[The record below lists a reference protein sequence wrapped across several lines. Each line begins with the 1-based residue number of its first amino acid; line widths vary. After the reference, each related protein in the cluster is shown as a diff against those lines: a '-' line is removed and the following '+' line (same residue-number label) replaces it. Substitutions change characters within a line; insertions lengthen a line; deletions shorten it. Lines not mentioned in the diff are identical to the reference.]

1 MTLAAGVLLALGAQ
15 AAEEITIRKMTN
27 GEYSA
32 HGVGGMRS
40 MNDGEHYMM
49 IGGGGSCIVRY
60 AFKTGAVVD
69 TLFSVNNTRGCDF
82 KRFDGYIMSPA
93 EDRILIQTKTNYI
106 YRHSFTAEYHIYD
119 VRNKTMVP
127 LSTGGPQQVPS
138 FSPDGKM
145 IAFVRDNNIHLVKLM
160 FGNSESQVT
169 TDGKFNEV
177 LNGIPDW
184 VYEEEFTMSK
194 CYDWSADSKMI
205 AYVKSVESHVPSF
218 SFAMYKGMAP
228 SYEANALYPGAYTYK
243 YPMPGVDNSKVS
255 VHTFDIKSMV
265 TRKVD
270 LQIDEED
277 YIPRI
282 HFTSDPEKLAI
293 ITLNRHQ
300 SRMDMYM
307 ANPRSTVCKLVLRE
321 ESPTYINEATYQNI
335 HFYDGGFILQSQRNN
350 YNHLYQYT
358 LNGVLQK
365 QLTDGEYEV
374 TAFYGQDAKTGDL
387 YYQSNEPSPLRRAIY
402 RQDKKGRKT
411 RLTPETG
418 TSSATFSKNMQY
430 FVHTHSDLCTPNVIT
445 IENVKGKV
453 LKTLVDNKALAE
465 KLNQPG
471 MPTKEFFQFTTSN
484 GDVLNGWIVRPAEN
498 ADATNHD
505 SEITNHKSE
514 IINQKSEI
522 INHDS
527 EIRNHKSE
535 IINHKSKLPVIMYQ
549 YSGPGS
555 QEVLDS
561 WRSGFYG
568 GLVWESFLAQQGY
581 IVVCVDGRGTGSRGA
596 EFKNCTYLELGLRES
611 TDQVETAKYLATLPY
626 VDGSRIGIWGWSFG
640 GYNTLMS
647 MSTGEPVFKA
657 GIAVAPP
664 TDWRFYD
671 SVYTE
676 RFMRTP
682 QENGDNYDKTSAIT
696 RAKNLNGSL
705 LLMHGMA
712 DDNVHVRNSMEYSE
726 ALVQADKQFDMHYY
740 TNRNHSIYGGNTRYH
755 IFTKMFNFWES
766 KLK

>member
-1 MTLAAGVLLALGAQ
+1 MTKRILMTFAASVLLVLGAQ
-15 AAEEITIRKMTN
+15 ATEQITIRKMTN

-49 IGGGGSCIVRY
+49 IGDGNTCIVRY
-60 AFKTGAVVD
+60 AFKTGEVVD
-69 TLFSVNNTRGCDF
+69 TLFSVNNARGCDF
-82 KRFDGYIMSPA
+82 KHFDGYIMSPA
-93 EDRILIQTKTNYI
+93 EDRILFQTKTNYI
-106 YRHSFTAEYHIYD
+106 YRHSFTAEYYIYD
-119 VRNKTMVP
+119 VRNRTMVP

-145 IAFVRDNNIHLVKLM
+145 IAFVRDNNIHLVKLL

-169 TDGKFNEV
+169 EDGKFNEV

-205 AYVKSVESHVPSF
+205 AYVKSIEKDVPSF

-228 SYEANALYPGAYTYK
+228 SFEENGLYPGAYTYK
-243 YPMPGVDNSKVS
+243 YPVPGADNSKVS
-255 VHTFDIKSMV
+255 VHTYDIKSKV
-265 TRKVD
+265 TRQID

-300 SRMDMYM
+300 NRMDMYM
-307 ANPRSTVCKLVLRE
+307 ANPRSTVCRLVLRE
-321 ESPTYINEATYQNI
+321 ESDTYINEATYQGI
-335 HFYDGGFILQSQRNN
+335 RFYDNGFVLQSQRNN
-350 YNHLYQYT
+350 YNHLYQYD
-358 LNGVLQK
+358 LNGTLVK
-365 QLTDGEYEV
+365 QLTDGDYEV
-374 TAFYGQDAKTGDL
+374 TDFYGRDEKTGDI
-387 YYQSNEPSPLRRAIY
+387 YYQSNEPSPMRRAIY

-418 TSSATFSKNMQY
+418 TSSATFSKNLQY

-445 IENVKGKV
+445 IENTKGKV

-484 GDVLNGWIVRPAEN
+484 GDVLNGWMVRPADLDP
-498 ADATNHD
+498 AGKT
-505 SEITNHKSE
+505 
-514 IINQKSEI
+514 QY
-522 INHDS
+522 
-527 EIRNHKSE
+527 
-535 IINHKSKLPVIMYQ
+535 PVIMYQ

-581 IVVCVDGRGTGSRGA
+581 VVVCVDGRGTGSRGA

-682 QENGDNYDKTSAIT
+682 QENDNYVKTSAIT
-696 RAKNLNGSL
+696 RAKDLNGSL

-712 DDNVHVRNSMEYSE
+712 DDNVHVRNSIEYSE

>member
-1 MTLAAGVLLALGAQ
+1 MTLAAGVLLVLGTS
-15 AAEEITIRKMTN
+15 AAEQITIRKMTN

-49 IGGGGSCIVRY
+49 IGGGGTCLVRY
-60 AFKTGAVVD
+60 AFNTGEVVD
-69 TLFSVNNTRGCDF
+69 TLFSVNDARGCDF
-82 KRFDGYIMSPA
+82 KRFDGYIMSPS

-106 YRHSFTAEYHIYD
+106 YRHSFTAEYYIYD
-119 VRNKTMVP
+119 VKNKKMVP
-127 LSTGGPQQVPS
+127 LSTGGAQQVPS

-160 FGNSESQVT
+160 FNNSESQVT
-169 TDGKFNEV
+169 TDGKFNEI

-194 CYDWSADSKMI
+194 CYEFSADSKMI

-228 SYEANALYPGAYTYK
+228 SFAENSLYPGAYTYK

-255 VHTFDIKSMV
+255 VHTFDIKEKV
-265 TRKVD
+265 TRKID

-293 ITLNRHQ
+293 VTLNRHQ
-300 SRMDMYM
+300 NRMDLYM

-321 ESPTYINEATYQNI
+321 ESPTYINEATYQAL
-335 HFYDGGFILQSQRNN
+335 HFHEGGFIMQSQRSG
-350 YNHLYQYT
+350 YNHLYQYN
-358 LNGVLQK
+358 LNG
-365 QLTDGEYEV
+365 QLLRQFTDGQYEV
-374 TAFYGQDAKTGDL
+374 TDFYGWDAKTGDL
-387 YYQSNEPSPLRRAIY
+387 YYQSNETSPLRRAIY
-402 RQDKKGRKT
+402 HINKKGKKT
-411 RLTPETG
+411 RLTPDTG
-418 TSSATFSKNMQY
+418 TSSATFSKNLKN
-430 FVHTHSDLCTPNVIT
+430 FVHTHSDLNTPNVIT

-484 GDVLNGWIVRPAEN
+484 GDVLNGWMVKPAEDFGN
-498 ADATNHD
+498 
-505 SEITNHKSE
+505 
-514 IINQKSEI
+514 
-522 INHDS
+522 
-527 EIRNHKSE
+527 
-535 IINHKSKLPVIMYQ
+535 SKLPVIMYQ

-611 TDQVETAKYLATLPY
+611 EDQVETAKYLATLPY

-682 QENGDNYDKTSAIT
+682 QENGDNYNRTSAIT
-696 RAKNLNGSL
+696 RARNLNGSL

-755 IFTKMFNFWES
+755 IFTKMFNFWNE

>member
-49 IGGGGSCIVRY
+49 IGEGNSCIVRY
-60 AFKTGAVVD
+60 SFKTGEAVD
-69 TLFSVNNTRGCDF
+69 TLFSVNNARGCDF

-93 EDRILIQTKTNYI
+93 EDRILIQTKTTPI
-106 YRHSFTAEYHIYD
+106 YRHSFTAEYYIYD
-119 VRNKTMVP
+119 VRNKKMVP

-160 FGNSESQVT
+160 YNNSESQVT

-184 VYEEEFTMSK
+184 VYEEEFTMDR
-194 CYDWSADSKMI
+194 CYEFSADSKMI

-218 SFAMYKGMAP
+218 TFAMYKGMAP
-228 SYEANALYPGAYTYK
+228 SYEENALYPGAYTYK
-243 YPMPGVDNSKVS
+243 YPLPGVDNSKVS
-255 VHTFDIKSMV
+255 VHTFDIKSTV
-265 TRKVD
+265 TRKID

-293 ITLNRHQ
+293 VTLNRHQ
-300 SRMDMYM
+300 NRMDMYM

-321 ESPTYINEATYQNI
+321 ESPTYINEPTYQDL
-335 HFYDGGFILQSQRNN
+335 HFYEGGFILQSQRSN
-350 YNHLYQYT
+350 YNHLYQYN
-358 LNGVLQK
+358 LNGQLIA
-365 QLTDGEYEV
+365 QLTKGDYEV
-374 TAFYGQDAKTGDL
+374 TAFYGRDAKTGDL

-402 RQDKKGRKT
+402 HMNKKGKKT
-411 RLTPETG
+411 RLTPEAG
-418 TSSATFSKNMQY
+418 TSSATFSKNLQY
-430 FVHTHSDLCTPNVIT
+430 FVHTHSDLHTPNVIT
-445 IENVKGKV
+445 VETVKGKV
-453 LKTLVDNKALAE
+453 LRTLVDNKALAE

-471 MPTKEFFQFTTSN
+471 MPTKETFQFTTSN
-484 GDVLNGWIVRPAEN
+484 GTVLNGWMVKPAEVN
-498 ADATNHD
+498 G
-505 SEITNHKSE
+505 
-514 IINQKSEI
+514 Q
-522 INHDS
+522 
-527 EIRNHKSE
+527 
-535 IINHKSKLPVIMYQ
+535 LPVIMYQ

-611 TDQVETAKYLATLPY
+611 EDQIETAKYLATLPY

-647 MSTGEPVFKA
+647 MTSGEPVFKA

-664 TDWRFYD
+664 THWKFYD
-671 SVYTE
+671 TVYTE

-682 QENGDNYDKTSAIT
+682 QENENYEKTSPIN
-696 RAKNLNGSL
+696 RAANLNGSL

-712 DDNVHVRNSMEYSE
+712 DDNVHVRNSIEFSE
-726 ALVQADKQFDMHYY
+726 ALVQADKQFDMFYY
-740 TNRNHSIYGGNTRYH
+740 ANRNHSIYGGNTRYY
-755 IFTKMFNFWES
+755 IFTKMLNFWND